1 MSTKR
6 TIFEDVSE
14 KSTDAQPQVGLID
27 QGQNM
32 GVRAAIRAWMILL
45 FLLVWAM
52 ILVGG
57 LTRLTDSGLS
67 IT

>member
-14 KSTDAQPQVGLID
+14 KSTDVQPQVGLID
-27 QGQNM
+27 QGQSM
-32 GVRAAIRAWMILL
+32 GARAAIRAWMILL

-57 LTRLTDSGLS
+57 LTR
-67 IT
+67 

>member
-32 GVRAAIRAWMILL
+32 AHVLRSVWMILL

-52 ILVGG
+52 ILAWFDAINRQWSVNH
-57 LTRLTDSGLS
+57 
-67 IT
+67 